1 MKSFNPRHL
10 LSFISL
16 LVAFVAISQPRIPR
30 VNIVVTPTQ
39 SDWTYKTGKQA
50 DFDVKVYKDGML
62 VPNVE
67 ITYEVG
73 LEKMPA
79 MKQGKTT
86 LKDGTGQITGAKLAV
101 PGFLACT
108 VTAEV
113 DGKTYSSRG
122 TAGFDPDHIQPTVA
136 NPSDFDQFWADARS
150 ELAKVPIDAELTLLP
165 DLCTSKTNVY
175 HINLQNIG
183 NSRFYGILSVP
194 KAPGK
199 YPALLNVPGAGI
211 RPYGPDRR
219 SEEGFIT
226 LSVGIHGIPVNLDQ
240 VVYDNLRSGGLS
252 QYWTV
257 KLDDRDNYYYK
268 RVYLGCVRAVD
279 YIFSMESFDGENIA
293 VNGGSQ
299 GGALSIVTAGL
310 DPRIKYLAAFY
321 PALCDLTGYLHGRT
335 GGWPHMFRNYDEEVQ
350 PNWLK
355 VAPYYDVVNFARRV
369 KVPGWYS
376 WGFNDVTCPP
386 TSMYAAYNVIE
397 ASKELNLFLETGHWT
412 FPEQW
417 EQANAWLFDQLR

>member
-1 MKSFNPRHL
+1 MKPITSKLFPIL
-10 LSFISL
+10 VLL
-16 LVAFVAISQPRIPR
+16 LVSLIATSQPAIPR
-30 VNIVVTPTQ
+30 VNIVVTPTET
-39 SDWTYKTGKQA
+39 SWTYKTGKQA
-50 DFDVKVYKDGML
+50 DFDVKVFRDGQL

-67 ITYEVG
+67 ITYEFG
-73 LEKMPA
+73 LEKMPS
-79 MKQGKTT
+79 MKMGKTT
-86 LKDGTGQITGAKLAV
+86 LKDGTGKITGAKLV
-101 PGFLACT
+101 EPGFLACT

-113 DGKTYSSRG
+113 DGKTYRSRG

-136 NPSDFDQFWADARS
+136 NPSDFDQFWTNAKTQ
-150 ELAKVPIDAELTLLP
+150 LAEIPIDAELTLLP
-165 DLCTSKTNVY
+165 EHSTSKTNVY
-175 HINLQNIG
+175 HISLQNIN

-219 SEEGFIT
+219 SEDGFIT

-240 VVYDNLRSGGLS
+240 VVYNNLRYGALS

-257 KLDDRDNYYYK
+257 KLDDLDNYYYK

-279 YIFSMESFDGENIA
+279 YIFSMEAFDGENIA

-299 GGALSIVTAGL
+299 GGALSIITAGL
-310 DPRIKYLAAFY
+310 DHRIKYLAAFY
-321 PALCDLTGYLHGRT
+321 PALCDLTGYLKGRT
-335 GGWPHMFRNYDEEVQ
+335 GGWPHMFRDYDEAAQ

-369 KVPGWYS
+369 KAQGWYS
-376 WGFNDVTCPP
+376 WGYNDVTCPP

-397 ASKELNLFLETGHWT
+397 AHKELNLFLETGHWT
-412 FPEQW
+412 FPEQR
-417 EQANAWLFDQLR
+417 EQSNDWLADKLK